1 MIFKKIRN
9 NFSLLIDSSRQV
21 WIFEFAYKLV
31 AFAVLFPIVLLAI
44 NSLMKIAGISYL
56 TNEYIQRVITHPIV
70 IIAIFIAICAFVFY
84 CTYEMTYLSVCFET
98 KRTSCNASIVDIFY
112 NSYKVF
118 RRVFKPK
125 HIVLSIFYFISILA
139 SNVTVLFNI
148 LYSETNT
155 NLIKMYV
162 LRNHW
167 YIKAAVILVFVIMY
181 AVVIPGIYSMNI
193 CMMEGLRFR
202 EAYKKSARMVKKH
215 PVGTIS
221 ALVVYNL
228 FILAIIGITY
238 VLISVFLVAG
248 VKLLN
253 MAYLGNA
260 IFLSALRT
268 ERFIIKCILVCVA
281 IPLSFSAITHMY
293 YRYTDI
299 DDITF
304 EFIDIQEGP
313 ARRRRIAYAVI
324 MVAALVADACYLL
337 ISFNNNPFEN
347 VAIFHETKVMA
358 HRGAST
364 EAPENTMAAF
374 QKAIDDMADYIELDV
389 QLTNNGEVIVMH
401 DSNAYRTT
409 GVDANI
415 ANMTYKEVKTLDA
428 GSWFS
433 DEYVGE
439 NVPSLKEVLE
449 LTQGKIKL
457 NIELKPADNGTA
469 LAKNT
474 VRLIEKY
481 NMIND
486 CVITSFSESALK
498 AVKTYNQ
505 EIKVGYILS
514 AAYGDFYDM
523 KNVDFFSINA
533 AFLSKRTID
542 AIHNSGKRVYAWT
555 VNNKESIKN
564 LTNKGVDGIITDN
577 PVLARETIYSR
588 DTSETI
594 VNMIRYVFNQ

>member
-31 AFAVLFPIVLLAI
+31 AFAVIFPIVLLAI

-125 HIVLSIFYFISILA
+125 HIGLSIFYFISILA

-167 YIKAAVILVFVIMY
+167 YVKAAVILVFVIMY
-181 AVVIPGIYSMNI
+181 AVVIPGIYAMNI
-193 CMMEGLRFR
+193 CMMEGLGFR

-324 MVAALVADACYLL
+324 MAAALVADACYLL

-364 EAPENTMAAF
+364 EVPENTMAAF

-415 ANMTYKEVKTLDA
+415 VNMTYKEVKTLDA

-481 NMIND
+481 NMVND

-523 KNVDFFSINA
+523 KNVDFFSVNA

-594 VNMIRYVFNQ
+594 INMIRYVFNQ

>member
-31 AFAVLFPIVLLAI
+31 AFAVIFPIVLLTI

-125 HIVLSIFYFISILA
+125 HIGLSIFYFISILA

-181 AVVIPGIYSMNI
+181 AVVIPGIYAMNI
-193 CMMEGLRFR
+193 CMMEGLGFR

-324 MVAALVADACYLL
+324 MAAALVADACYLL

-358 HRGAST
+358 HRGASK

-415 ANMTYKEVKTLDA
+415 VNMTYKEVKTLDA

-481 NMIND
+481 NMVND

-523 KNVDFFSINA
+523 KNVDFFSVNA

-542 AIHNSGKRVYAWT
+542 AIHNSGKQVYAWT
-555 VNNKESIKN
+555 VNNKEAIKN

-594 VNMIRYVFNQ
+594 INMIRYVFNQ

>member
-415 ANMTYKEVKTLDA
+415 VNMTYKEVKTLDA

-474 VRLIEKY
+474 VRIIEKY
-481 NMIND
+481 NMVND
-486 CVITSFSESALK
+486 CVITSFSKSALK

-523 KNVDFFSINA
+523 KNVDFFSVNA

-594 VNMIRYVFNQ
+594 INMIRYVFNQ

>member
-415 ANMTYKEVKTLDA
+415 VNMTYKEVKTLDA

-474 VRLIEKY
+474 VRIIEKY
-481 NMIND
+481 NMVND

-523 KNVDFFSINA
+523 KMWIFQ
-533 AFLSKRTID
+533 R
-542 AIHNSGKRVYAWT
+542 
-555 VNNKESIKN
+555 
-564 LTNKGVDGIITDN
+564 
-577 PVLARETIYSR
+577 
-588 DTSETI
+588 
-594 VNMIRYVFNQ
+594 

>member
-31 AFAVLFPIVLLAI
+31 AFAVIFPIVLLTI

-125 HIVLSIFYFISILA
+125 HIGLSIFYFISILA

-181 AVVIPGIYSMNI
+181 AVVIPGIYAMNI
-193 CMMEGLRFR
+193 CMMEGLGFR

-324 MVAALVADACYLL
+324 MAAALVADACYLL

-415 ANMTYKEVKTLDA
+415 VNMTYKEVKTLDA

-457 NIELKPADNGTA
+457 NIELKPVDNGTA

-481 NMIND
+481 NMVND

-523 KNVDFFSINA
+523 KNVDFFSVNV

-542 AIHNSGKRVYAWT
+542 AIHNSGKQVYAWT
-555 VNNKESIKN
+555 VNNKEAIKN

-594 VNMIRYVFNQ
+594 INMIRYVFNQ

>member
-162 LRNHW
+162 LRNHR

-415 ANMTYKEVKTLDA
+415 VNMTYKEVKTLDA

-474 VRLIEKY
+474 VRIIEKY
-481 NMIND
+481 NMVND

-523 KNVDFFSINA
+523 KNVDFFSVNA

-594 VNMIRYVFNQ
+594 INMIRYVFNQ

>member
-415 ANMTYKEVKTLDA
+415 VNMTYKEVKTLDA

-481 NMIND
+481 NMVND

-523 KNVDFFSINA
+523 KNVDFFSVNA

-594 VNMIRYVFNQ
+594 INMIRYVFNQ